1 MARITRQDLARVA
14 GVSSATVD
22 RVLNERPGVR
32 PETVQRVRAAVS
44 QLGYQPSSVAAHLAL
59 KRSQRL
65 QFILPSGTNTFMQ
78 MLAHAVEEAG
88 NRLLPPGAHLAL
100 DRVDVFD
107 PLSLA
112 RRIGDVAEAVDALA
126 VVALDHPAVRE
137 AIDAVVS
144 AGVAVVTLVS
154 DAPSSRRSHYVG
166 INNMAAGRTAGSLLG
181 RFVGGR
187 PGKVALLA
195 GSTTLRDHAERQFGF
210 EQVIRESFSHL
221 TVLPLREGRDDH
233 RINREIVGTLLDETP
248 DLVGLYNIGA
258 GNRGVSEALV
268 ASQRATDVVY
278 VAHEL
283 TPYSR
288 ADLVSGVADA
298 LISQDCHHEAR
309 SAMRILMA
317 SLGGDDVIDSQ
328 ERIRIDI
335 FVGDNLP

>member
-1 MARITRQDLARVA
+1 MARITRQDLARIA

-32 PETVQRVRAAVS
+32 PETVRRVRAAVT

-59 KRSQRL
+59 QRNQRL
-65 QFILPSGTNTFMQ
+65 QVILPSGTNTFMQ
-78 MLAHAVEEAG
+78 MLGREVEEAG
-88 NRLLPPGAHLAL
+88 KRLLPPGASLAI
-100 DRVDVFD
+100 DHVDVFD

-112 RRIGDVAEAVDALA
+112 RRIGEVAENADALA

-137 AIDAVVS
+137 AIDSVVA
-144 AGVAVVTLVS
+144 AGVVVVTLVS
-154 DAPSSRRSHYVG
+154 DAPSSRRVHYVG
-166 INNMAAGRTAGSLLG
+166 INNTAAGRTAGALLG

-187 PGKVALLA
+187 AGKVALLA
-195 GSTTLRDHAERQFGF
+195 GSATLRDHAERQFGF
-210 EQVIRESFSHL
+210 EQVVRESFPSL
-221 TVLPLREGRDDH
+221 AVLPLREGRDDH
-233 RINREIVGTLLDETP
+233 RINRDIVGALLAETP

-268 ASQRATDVVY
+268 TSQRATEVVY

-298 LISQDCHHEAR
+298 LISQDCGHEAR
-309 SAMRILMA
+309 SALRVLSA
-317 SLGGDDVIDSQ
+317 SLAGDDVIAAQ
-328 ERIRIDI
+328 EKIRIDI
-335 FVGDNLP
+335 FIRDNLP